1 MVLAA
6 EALARDAEAIA
17 LTVDG
22 TPRKGALYRTFR
34 PAALERDGR

>member
-22 TPRKGALYRTFR
+22 DAAQGLALPHL
-34 PAALERDGR
+34 PAGDARARRR